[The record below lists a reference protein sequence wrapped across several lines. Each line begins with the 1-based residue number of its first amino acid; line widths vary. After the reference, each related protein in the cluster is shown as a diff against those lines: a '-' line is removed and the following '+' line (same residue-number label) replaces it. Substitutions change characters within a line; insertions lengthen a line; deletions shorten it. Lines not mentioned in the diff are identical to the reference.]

1 MNVSDIFRA
10 NAATRPDAVA
20 WIDER
25 RSGVTHAALDAIID
39 AVAQRL
45 LDAGVRAGQRVT
57 TALDDGLP
65 MLAVIMALARI
76 GAESIDRLAAGDRC
90 DACTASPGREPSS
103 VAPTLRVADDWLEVP
118 SQPGAR

>member
-45 LDAGVRAGQRVT
+45 LGAGAGAGPGSFTQ
-57 TALDDGLP
+57 LP
-65 MLAVIMALARI
+65 L
-76 GAESIDRLAAGDRC
+76 
-90 DACTASPGREPSS
+90 
-103 VAPTLRVADDWLEVP
+103 PTN
-118 SQPGAR
+118 

>member
-39 AVAQRL
+39 AKLANARPLGLAELESRVFPARLRDGLARL
-45 LDAGVRAGQRVT
+45 L
-57 TALDDGLP
+57 
-65 MLAVIMALARI
+65 
-76 GAESIDRLAAGDRC
+76 
-90 DACTASPGREPSS
+90 SPY
-103 VAPTLRVADDWLEVP
+103 L
-118 SQPGAR
+118 